1 MGTVSVIN
9 NNNTRAYR
17 AELNSLIAHHLGLAM
32 VNLELA
38 KRYWWHPWKR
48 REYLKQSENYRQ
60 AAADL
65 LNTYRTIWNKR
76 I

>member
-1 MGTVSVIN
+1 
-9 NNNTRAYR
+9 
-17 AELNSLIAHHLGLAM
+17 M